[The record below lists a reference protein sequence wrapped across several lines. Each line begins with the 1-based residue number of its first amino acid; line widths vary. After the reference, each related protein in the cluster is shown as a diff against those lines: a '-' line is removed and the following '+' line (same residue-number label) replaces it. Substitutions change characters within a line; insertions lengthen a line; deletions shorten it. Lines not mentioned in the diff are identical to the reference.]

1 MIVRTKEQVE
11 EQLFEK
17 AVVFT
22 DIHFGKRSDSESHN
36 QDCMHYI
43 TWLCDVIKKEKPDA
57 ILFLGD
63 YFDNRSRL
71 RLDTLEYGHGSA
83 RQLSQIAHE
92 VGARI
97 YWLVGNHD
105 MFYKQKRSIT
115 SLPWAE
121 DLSTNDRVV
130 FVDFPMEVG
139 NCFLCP
145 WLVGTEYLEVVDADV
160 KYVFGHF
167 ELPTFLMNE
176 QVECFDKGGIHAD
189 MFHQCEAVFS
199 GHFHKRQ
206 TKINQNGIP
215 VIYIGNCF
223 PHNFNDVGDRDRGC
237 MVLEWDKEPQFLNYP
252 LAPNYNRIN
261 LSELL
266 ELIDKGILSDFFNKK
281 SVVECY
287 DDLNIAQE
295 EALEIKEIL
304 ESVLEDFRLKPNR
317 NISEEA
323 DEDIEKQ
330 DGKTVDQIV
339 VEHINNLDTEGSD
352 IEIPMLLEIYELSD
366 ES

>member
-22 DIHFGKRSDSESHN
+22 DIHFGKRSDSDQHN
-36 QDCMHYI
+36 QDCTHYI

-71 RLDTLEYGHGSA
+71 RLDTLEYGHNAA
-83 RQLSQIAHE
+83 RQLHQTAHE

-97 YWLVGNHD
+97 FWLVGNHD
-105 MFYKQKRSIT
+105 MFYKQKRTIT
-115 SLPWAE
+115 SLPWVE
-121 DLSTNDRVV
+121 QLSATDEVI
-130 FVDFPMEVG
+130 FIDGPMEIG
-139 NCFLCP
+139 DCYLCP
-145 WLVGTEYLEVVDADV
+145 WLVGTEYMEPVDAEV

-167 ELPTFLMNE
+167 ELPLFLMNE
-176 QVECFDKGGIHAD
+176 MIECKDGVGLHGD
-189 MFHQCEAVFS
+189 MFHQCDAVFS

-206 TKINQNGIP
+206 VKINPNGIP
-215 VIYIGNCF
+215 ITFIGNCF
-223 PHNFNDVGDRDRGC
+223 PHNFNDVSDRDRGC
-237 MVLEWDKEPQFLNYP
+237 MVLEWDKDPRFLNFTG
-252 LAPNYNRIN
+252 PNFNRID
-261 LSELL
+261 LSTLV
-266 ELIDKGILSDFFNKK
+266 ELIEKGEINVHFTNK

-295 EALEIKEIL
+295 EALEIKE
-304 ESVLEDFRLKPNR
+304 VLQGVLRDFTLKPNR
-317 NISEEA
+317 DALKVSEGTEV
-323 DEDIEKQ
+323 KK

-339 VEHINNLDTEGSD
+339 KEHIIRLDTEGSD
-352 IEIPMLLEIYELSD
+352 YDNTMLLEIFELSD
-366 ES
+366 ET